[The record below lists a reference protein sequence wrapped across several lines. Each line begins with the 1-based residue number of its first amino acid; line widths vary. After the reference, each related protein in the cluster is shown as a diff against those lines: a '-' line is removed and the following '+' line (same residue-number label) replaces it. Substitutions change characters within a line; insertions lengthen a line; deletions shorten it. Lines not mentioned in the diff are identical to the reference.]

1 MYLVFYAILILSLLP
16 IIQIFAV
23 DTPQHPSTSSH
34 HSYSNPSCSTTL
46 ITLLDT
52 VIDATSS
59 ILHNEVEVVTE
70 KRRREAEIL
79 NNNRPSI
86 LKNRPR
92 PYLTVPIPS
101 ASSSLLAHSTMMG
114 RNSDHSISI
123 RQNQSSNHTNNKS
136 GFMNWVVT
144 KTSINS
150 SYTNTNKSEPTTSS
164 SSSLI
169 TSCLSLIA
177 LTLDLLPPHSATS
190 DLTAPNPTT
199 TSSSSH
205 PLNNG
210 GFSLPTSSSSTTANV
225 LLSRFDAVAAASGA
239 SCSAANRSVSTITNS
254 SGSINNSGSTT
265 NADKSASQP
274 PDIMSSYNQS
284 LNRFP
289 HPLHAWSTTPLPPS
303 IATAVTVGQNVGVV
317 KGGEVGVGV
326 GVVNRGERVLREST
340 TASTVVYD
348 MPIKKLITL
357 LNKTIT
363 LLYSKL
369 ICENTIESN
378 DVYALLAGIVCRHIQ
393 GPDGVSHLTGD
404 ISHILLLLEGSE
416 EAYKPSLDTISNTCN
431 NCTNKSG
438 LRPSLVPHMPPSAVS
453 PATHPLTSSHPLST
467 PSHTTSHTTS
477 PPPLSQPT
485 SSSTHKRKRGTRR
498 VSLTGPL
505 YNDNNNSNC
514 DYSDDEIDEQCSGSN
529 KKTKAITP
537 TSILRDESLDS
548 TRSIAPS
555 LLLALIIG
563 PYIRTKSGHNSD
575 PSSSDRYLFYQKS
588 LLKLLADYVPDQ
600 R

>member
-1 MYLVFYAILILSLLP
+1 M
-16 IIQIFAV
+16 
-23 DTPQHPSTSSH
+23 
-34 HSYSNPSCSTTL
+34 
-46 ITLLDT
+46 
-52 VIDATSS
+52 
-59 ILHNEVEVVTE
+59 
-70 KRRREAEIL
+70 RRVEAEIL

-92 PYLTVPIPS
+92 SYLNPAPAVTSP
-101 ASSSLLAHSTMMG
+101 SSSIMHSTIKG
-114 RNSDHSISI
+114 HNSDRL
-123 RQNQSSNHTNNKS
+123 RQSQPSTHKYNDSN

-144 KTSINS
+144 KTSNNS
-150 SYTNTNKSEPTTSS
+150 NNSKNAPTLSF

-190 DLTAPNPTT
+190 DLIAPNTASF
-199 TSSSSH
+199 SSLH

-225 LLSRFDAVAAASGA
+225 LLSRFDAVAATTAVGVA
-239 SCSAANRSVSTITNS
+239 PTGAANRSMSTIANS